1 MNTVD
6 ELLRYR
12 DLLNNLVIRDLKL
25 RYRNSLLGFVWSLLN
40 PLLMMLVFTAVFTVM
55 MRGSDTPNFPVFALI
70 GILAWNWCSSSV
82 MASVNSV
89 VGNAPLIKKVY
100 FPREILP
107 TSAVLSNMAN
117 FLLALVV
124 LFPLLLLFGARP
136 SMALVLMPVVI
147 AGQALF
153 LLGLAFV
160 LSAVNVFFR
169 DTLMIVDVLIL
180 AWFFMT
186 PIFYRI
192 EDLFPDYARLMYWLN
207 PMASYITSYRQ
218 ILLGGEWPGY
228 DFLTRTLAIS
238 IMILVVGYVFFSRS
252 AHLFGEEL

>member
-1 MNTVD
+1 MNRLGEFIRYR
-6 ELLRYR
+6 ELLST
-12 DLLNNLVIRDLKL
+12 LVVRDLKL

-40 PLLMMLVFTAVFTVM
+40 PLLMMLVFTTVFTVM
-55 MRGSDTPNFPVFALI
+55 MRNNGTPNFPIFALI

-100 FPREILP
+100 FPREVLP
-107 TSAVLSNMAN
+107 TSTVLSNMAN
-117 FLLALVV
+117 FLLALIV
-124 LFPLLLLFGARP
+124 LFPLLLAFGIRP
-136 SMALVLMPVVI
+136 SAALVLIPVVI
-147 AGQALF
+147 AGQAIF

-169 DTLMIVDVLIL
+169 DTLMIVDVLVL
-180 AWFFMT
+180 AWFFLT
-186 PIFYRI
+186 PVFYRI
-192 EDLFPDYARLMYWLN
+192 EDLFPNYTRLMYWLN

-218 ILLGGEWPGY
+218 ILLNGEWLGY
-228 DFLTRTLAIS
+228 DFLLRTLAIS
-238 IMILVVGYVFFSRS
+238 VMVLVGGYAFFARS